1 VHRFYNY
8 KTKHAILSRNYVLL
22 NQTFGTYYRLAQAD
36 ICRLE
41 KELTDDLDHYDN
53 NHKKGEEEDDDY
65 EVHFDLTPT
74 IITNDDSTNYVMVED
89 DDVNEDQPEDH
100 DNHTLFSE
108 DSTEV
113 EDDLTSNFEQDL
125 EIMIADQAAEERALD
140 LPQNVA
146 RRLNLP
152 REVLNLDT
160 FYNRIGSLLE
170 SDEESTTSTITM
182 ENEPMG
188 ERALLTIFKPRGEVA
203 LLATVYDGSPEPKT
217 LKESLECP
225 DSPNWWAAIKTEFRN
240 MEEKGVW
247 QIKTKDSIPPNRKL
261 IGVR

>member
-1 VHRFYNY
+1 MWAYCAYHATLFDNILIRKDTKETPWKMFYGTNPDHISNLLPFGNMCIVRKNAKIQSKLINRGFPAIYLGPALNHKPGVHSCYNY

-41 KELTDDLDHYDN
+41 KELTDDLEYYDN
-53 NHKKGEEEDDDY
+53 NHKKGEEEDDDF
-65 EVHFDLTPT
+65 EVHFDPNPT
-74 IITNDDSTNYVMVED
+74 IITDDDSTNYVMVED
-89 DDVNEDQPEDH
+89 DNEDQHEEEH

-108 DSTEV
+108 DSTEL

-170 SDEESTTSTITM
+170 SDE
-182 ENEPMG
+182 
-188 ERALLTIFKPRGEVA
+188 
-203 LLATVYDGSPEPKT
+203 
-217 LKESLECP
+217 
-225 DSPNWWAAIKTEFRN
+225 
-240 MEEKGVW
+240 
-247 QIKTKDSIPPNRKL
+247 
-261 IGVR
+261 